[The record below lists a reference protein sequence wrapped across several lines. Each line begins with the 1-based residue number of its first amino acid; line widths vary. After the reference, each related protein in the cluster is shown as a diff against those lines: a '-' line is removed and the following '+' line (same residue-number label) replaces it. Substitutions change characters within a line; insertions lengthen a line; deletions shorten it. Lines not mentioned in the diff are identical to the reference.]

1 MDTEVRTLVA
11 LSLAP
16 EISPSSLRELLQ
28 RSEPLSSVF
37 AQSSSAVS
45 GVSTKAARQLL
56 TLHGRRDEAVAEADK
71 TLRWCRENQVHCLT
85 LLDKDYPPLLKE
97 IAGAPPLL
105 FVRGDPLLL
114 SLPQL
119 AMVGSRSASPQGIRT
134 AEQFAGA
141 LAAHG
146 FAITSGLALGID
158 AAAHR
163 GALLSGKTVAVL
175 GTGVDVV
182 YPRQHRQLYQQIVDQ
197 GGAIVSEFPPGT
209 APLPSHFPRRNRL
222 ISGLSLG
229 VLVVE
234 AALRSGSLITARYAL
249 EQGRE
254 VFAIPGS
261 IHNPLSKG
269 NHQLLKEGAALVE
282 SAADIVVQLG
292 GMLGYLAEEISP
304 ETSLGTETG
313 NILWDA
319 LGFDSVDMDT
329 LVERTGLSVKD
340 VTHMLMLLELDGKV
354 VSINGCYQRQD

>member
-1 MDTEVRTLVA
+1 MDAEVRTLVA

-28 RSEPLSSVF
+28 RCEPLSSVF
-37 AQSSSAVS
+37 VQSPSPVR
-45 GVSTKAARQLL
+45 GLSTKAARQLHA
-56 TLHGRRDEAVAEADK
+56 LHSRRDEAVAAADK

-105 FVRGDPLLL
+105 FVQGDPLLL

-119 AMVGSRSASPQGIRT
+119 AMVGSRSASPQGVRT

-269 NHQLLKEGAALVE
+269 NHQLLKEGASLVE

-292 GMLGYLAEEISP
+292 GMLGYLAEEMSP
-304 ETSLGTETG
+304 ETPLRTEIG

-319 LGFDSVDMDT
+319 LGFDPVDMDT
-329 LVERTGLSVKD
+329 LVERTGLSAKD

-354 VSINGCYQRQD
+354 VSINGCYQRQG